1 MPEHLNLASDLE
13 FPLQS
18 GQPALSPP
26 SNLSPSPFMQFAATM
41 AIQGNVSPNIK
52 YFMFVSLMKEGIGT
66 WTNLGASQQ
75 KFSGNKT
82 MHLCHQNLK
91 QRPM

>member
-13 FPLQS
+13 FPAQS

-41 AIQGNVSPNIK
+41 ASQGNVSPNIK
-52 YFMFVSLMKEGIGT
+52 
-66 WTNLGASQQ
+66 
-75 KFSGNKT
+75 
-82 MHLCHQNLK
+82 
-91 QRPM
+91 